1 MSTLAHLLRR
11 QTLALAAAGLVS
23 LVPISQALA
32 GDPVPGGTLR
42 YAIAAESDA
51 LVALTNT
58 SGTAVLVG
66 PKIFDGL
73 LTYDNDLNP
82 SPQLATSWETS
93 PDGLRYTFHLRDGV
107 TWHDGQ
113 KLTSGDVAFSIQ
125 RLKVSQPRG
134 RGTFANVQKVE
145 TPDPLTA
152 VIVLSKPAPYLLTA
166 LASTESP
173 IVAKHVLESTPPNTT
188 PGPSQLIGTGPFVF
202 KDWVRGDHVTLVKN
216 PNYWDK
222 PKPYL
227 DKIVIR
233 FITDEAAIGAG
244 LETGEID
251 VTGDLAL
258 GDVERLKG
266 NRDLLVEARSVPY
279 SAAQVQAIFNLDHDY
294 VKDQKVREAI
304 SHAIDLKGFAN
315 FVYFGL
321 ADVSPTPISPAL
333 TKFHDDEIKPHAYD
347 PELAKKI
354 LDDAGYKV
362 KTDGWRFPL
371 TLLYNGGIDQRN
383 GAFFKQALQKIGINA
398 DLKSYDF
405 ATYVKTAY
413 TDRAFDLTVE
423 ALNNIFDPAAG
434 VQRIYWSKNFK
445 IGLPFSN
452 GAHYANPKVDDL
464 LEAAAAEPD
473 LAKRKADYKTF
484 QEIVDEELPVINLVA
499 NYDVIASRKNVKNVD
514 VGGLGL
520 QNNFA
525 TVYIEK

>member
-1 MSTLAHLLRR
+1 MSVLSSLLYR
-11 QTLALAAAGLVS
+11 QTVGLAAAGLVS
-23 LVPISQALA
+23 LLPLSPALA
-32 GDPVPGGTLR
+32 GDPVSGGTLR
-42 YAIAAESDA
+42 YAIEAESDA
-51 LVALTNT
+51 LLALTNT

-82 SPQLATSWETS
+82 APQLATSWEIS

-113 KLTSGDVAFSIQ
+113 KFTSADVAFSIL

-134 RGTFANVQKVE
+134 RGTFANVKDVE
-145 TPDPLTA
+145 TPDPLIA
-152 VIVLSKPAPYLLTA
+152 VIVLAKPAPYLITA

-173 IVAKHVLESTPPNTT
+173 IVAKHVLGATPPTAT
-188 PGPSQLIGTGPFVF
+188 PGPSQLIGTGPFMF
-202 KDWVRGDHVTLVKN
+202 KEWVRGDHVTLVRN

-227 DKIVIR
+227 DQIAIR
-233 FITDEAAIGAG
+233 FITDYASIAAG

-251 VTGDLAL
+251 VTGDLSL
-258 GDVERLKG
+258 GDIERLKT
-266 NRDLLVEARSVPY
+266 NPDLLVTARSVPY
-279 SAAQVQAIFNLDHDY
+279 SSPQVQAIFNLDHEY
-294 VKDQKVREAI
+294 AKDPKVREAVA
-304 SHAIDLKGFAN
+304 HAIDLQGFAN
-315 FVYFGL
+315 LVYFGF

-333 TKFHDDEIKPHAYD
+333 TKFHDPDIKPHAYD
-347 PELAKKI
+347 PELAKKL
-354 LDDAGYKV
+354 LDKAGYGV
-362 KTDGWRFPL
+362 KADGWRFPL
-371 TLLYNGGIDQRN
+371 TLLYNGGIDRRN
-383 GAFFKQALQKIGINA
+383 GEFVKQALQKIGINA

-423 ALNNIFDPAAG
+423 ALNNIFDPASG

-452 GAHYANPKVDDL
+452 GAHYSNPKVDEL
-464 LEAAAAEPD
+464 LEVAAAEPD
-473 LAKRKADYKTF
+473 AVKRKSDYKAF
-484 QEIVDEELPVINLVA
+484 QEIIDAELPVINVVA
-499 NYDVIASRKNVKNVD
+499 PFDVIATRKAVRNAD

-525 TVYIEK
+525 AVYFEK

>member
-1 MSTLAHLLRR
+1 LFRR
-11 QTLALAAAGLVS
+11 QVLGLTAVGLAS
-23 LVPISQALA
+23 LLPIPWALA
-32 GDPVPGGTLR
+32 GDPAPGGTLR
-42 YAIAAESDA
+42 YAIEAESDA
-51 LVALTNT
+51 LLALTNT

-82 SPQLATSWETS
+82 APQLATSWESS

-113 KLTSGDVAFSIQ
+113 KFTSADVAFSIL

-134 RGTFANVQKVE
+134 RGTFANVKDVE
-145 TPDPLTA
+145 TPDALTA

-173 IVAKHVLESTPPNTT
+173 IVAKHVLESTPPTTT

-202 KDWVRGDHVTLVKN
+202 KEWVRGDHVTLVRN

-227 DKIVIR
+227 DQIVIR
-233 FITDEAAIGAG
+233 FITDYAAIAAG

-258 GDVERLKG
+258 GDLNRLKA
-266 NRDLLVEARSVPY
+266 NPDLTVVARSVPY
-279 SAAQVQAIFNLDHDY
+279 SAAQIQAIFNLDHDY

-304 SHAIDLKGFAN
+304 AHAIDLKGFAN
-315 FVYFGL
+315 FVYFGF
-321 ADVSPTPISPAL
+321 ADISPTPISPAL
-333 TKFHDDEIKPHAYD
+333 TKFHDADIKPHAFD
-347 PELAKKI
+347 PELAKKL

-362 KTDGWRFPL
+362 KSDGWRFPL
-371 TLLYNGGIDQRN
+371 TLLYNGGLDRSN
-383 GAFFKQALQKIGINA
+383 GEFFKQAIQNIGINV

-413 TDRAFDLTVE
+413 TDRNFDLTVE
-423 ALNNIFDPAAG
+423 GLNNIFDPAAG

-445 IGLPFSN
+445 VGLPFSN
-452 GAHYANPKVDDL
+452 GAHYSNPQVDEL

-473 LAKRKADYKTF
+473 LAKRKADYIAF
-484 QEIVDEELPVINLVA
+484 QQIIDKELPVINLVA
-499 NYDVIASRKNVKNVD
+499 SYDVIASRKPVKNVD
-514 VGGLGL
+514 IGGLGL

-525 TVYIEK
+525 TVYFEK